1 MIERTD
7 VCVCVRVNVPRIA
20 TCAVPHNFIMCR
32 TAAGREIE
40 TDRQTQKDRNGGM
53 LRIKSDRQRHRLREK
68 ETKHRLRRK
77 QTDTD
82 NQTQKDR
89 DRNRGT
95 HIMNDKR
102 RDRHKDSGS
111 QRQRVLRER
120 Q

>member
-1 MIERTD
+1 M
-7 VCVCVRVNVPRIA
+7 CVRVNVPLIA

-68 ETKHRLRRK
+68 EAETKHRLRRK
-77 QTDTD
+77 HTETD

-89 DRNRGT
+89 DRN
-95 HIMNDKR
+95 
-102 RDRHKDSGS
+102 
-111 QRQRVLRER
+111 
-120 Q
+120 